1 MAPRKRYVKVSEQNE
16 VFFEH
21 GTTEN
26 IIEEVMRYNNFTPDH
41 YQVFNTFTTDSGA
54 TTTRVVIKEPKADN
68 SQLSIPDEFYVW
80 MFLPKN

>member
-26 IIEEVMRYNNFTPDH
+26 IIEEVMRHNNFTPDH
-41 YQVFNTFTTDSGA
+41 YQVFNTFTNDSGA